1 MWVAQKMITPVT
13 SDPKQRSQSQMMTV
27 MMPLMFAFLAL
38 SFPSGL
44 ALYWLMTNIITIIM
58 QYFSL
63 GGWGSLF
70 PGREKKKEDKRDKK
84 LKKRVSE
91 AEEVITE
98 TSAAEADITSEQLEE
113 RKEIQPV
120 EEGQQDTRKGYATSP
135 RRTLRRP
142 KRGRSRRSK
151 RR

>member
-1 MWVAQKMITPVT
+1 MITPVT

-27 MMPLMFAFLAL
+27 MMPLMFGFLAL

-58 QYFSL
+58 QYFTL

-84 LKKRVSE
+84 LKKRINE
-91 AEEVITE
+91 AEEVASIT
-98 TSAAEADITSEQLEE
+98 TATDADITSEQLAES
-113 RKEIQPV
+113 KEIEPV
-120 EEGQQDTRKGYATSP
+120 AGGQTEARKVYTSSL
-135 RRTLRRP
+135 RRSTRRP

-151 RR
+151 RK

>member
-1 MWVAQKMITPVT
+1 
-13 SDPKQRSQSQMMTV
+13 MMTV

-44 ALYWLMTNIITIIM
+44 ALYWLMTNIVTIIM
-58 QYFSL
+58 QYFTL

-70 PGREKKKEDKRDKK
+70 PGRERKKEDKRDKK
-84 LKKRVSE
+84 LKNRISE
-91 AEEVITE
+91 VEKVASG

-113 RKEIQPV
+113 PKGIKPV
-120 EEGQQDTRKGYATSP
+120 GEVQQDTRKDYTISS
-135 RRTLRRP
+135 RRTIRRP